1 MNCRIKLITSIVLAI
16 IVIASLTSCRSV
28 DPTGITF
35 DVPVQSMSLKMTTRS
50 VETVSSDNV
59 VGTQEVTATI
69 LPANA
74 TNQKVTWSVAW
85 ENFTHP
91 DKIGDYLTITPNSD
105 NGLKAMVTCLQR
117 FSGSATIT
125 VTSQANSSVK
135 ATISVRCSED
145 RLAGTWIWN
154 EKVTYLGEFP
164 LPIECGGVTYNN
176 GYYCDS
182 AVMGDDFYYILGYR
196 LDSSSFSVATY
207 EGASYDGI
215 DSDPV
220 PVIWAGPEY
229 RVFTITAT
237 YSDYLA
243 LYSNSGFSD
252 EELDCFIEY
261 LEENATKVTLI
272 EYATA
277 KINVDVD
284 PGSLVIYKS
293 AQTKQTQIYV
303 TMDEDVWK
311 TGDRATVIF
320 LKTEIATSTPSLRGM
335 FGLPVSISGD
345 DCNDEGHLMGSNYH
359 IYIVHFYFDGAT
371 VLGTSTSIEVVPFT
385 VNGTSYYA
393 RAGMTWNEWCNNTG
407 YCPGG
412 FTCAEGASS
421 VTTSDGKTITF
432 SDGSTPS
439 SSSVIESSGVYTSA

>member
-1 MNCRIKLITSIVLAI
+1 MKCRIKLITSIVLAI
-16 IVIASLTSCRSV
+16 IMIASLTACSSV
-28 DPTGITF
+28 EPTGITF

-50 VETVSSDNV
+50 VETVSSDNI

-69 LPANA
+69 SPANA

-105 NGLKAMVTCLQR
+105 NGLKATVTCLQR
-117 FSGSATIT
+117 FSGNATIT

-135 ATISVRCSED
+135 ATITVRCSED

-154 EKVTYLGEFP
+154 EKLTFAGELS

-182 AVMGDDFYYILGYR
+182 AVMGDDFYYILAYR
-196 LDSSSFSVATY
+196 KDSSSFFVATY

-215 DSDPV
+215 ESDPV
-220 PVIWAGPEY
+220 PVTWAGPEY

-237 YSDYLA
+237 YSEFLDFYA
-243 LYSNSGFSD
+243 DSYYTD
-252 EELDCFIEY
+252 EEVDFFIEC
-261 LEENATKVTLI
+261 LEENATKVNVI

-277 KINVDVD
+277 KMNVDVE
-284 PGSLVIYKS
+284 PNTLYVWKS
-293 AQTKQTQIYV
+293 AQTKQNQIYV
-303 TMDEDVWK
+303 TMDEDVWN

-335 FGLPVSISGD
+335 FGLPVVISGD
-345 DCNDEGHLMGSNYH
+345 DCTDDGNLMGSNYH
-359 IYIVHFYFDGAT
+359 IYIVHFYFDGT
-371 VLGTSTSIEVVPFT
+371 NVLGTSSSIEVFPFT
-385 VNGTSYYA
+385 IDGTSYYCK
-393 RAGMTWNEWCNNTG
+393 AGMCWSEWCNNTG

-421 VTTSDGKTITF
+421 VTTADGKTVTF

-439 SSSVIESSGVYTSA
+439 ATSIIQSSGVYTSQ

>member
-1 MNCRIKLITSIVLAI
+1 MKCRIKLITSIVLAI
-16 IVIASLTSCRSV
+16 IVIASLTACSSV

-50 VETVSSDNV
+50 VDTVSSDNV

-105 NGLKAMVTCLQR
+105 NGLKATVTCLQR

-154 EKVTYLGEFP
+154 EKLSYLGEPVFS
-164 LPIECGGVTYNN
+164 IECGGVTYNN

-182 AVMGDDFYYILGYR
+182 AVMGEDLYYTLSYR
-196 LDSSSFSVATY
+196 TDSSFVNVATY
-207 EGASYDGI
+207 AGTDCDPCPVTWAS
-215 DSDPV
+215 
-220 PVIWAGPEY
+220 PEY
-229 RVFTITAT
+229 RVFTITTT
-237 YSDYLA
+237 YSEYLA
-243 LYSNSGFSD
+243 SYGNSGYSN
-252 EELDCFIEY
+252 EELDFFIEA
-261 LEENATKVTLI
+261 LESNATKVNLI

-293 AQTKQTQIYV
+293 AQTKQTEIYV

-320 LKTEIATSTPSLRGM
+320 LKTEIATSTPSLRGL